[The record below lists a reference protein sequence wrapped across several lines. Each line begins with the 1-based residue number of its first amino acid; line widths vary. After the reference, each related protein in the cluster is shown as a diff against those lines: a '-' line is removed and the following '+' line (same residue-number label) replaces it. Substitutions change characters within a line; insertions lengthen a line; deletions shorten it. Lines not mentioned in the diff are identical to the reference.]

1 MMSCPRILG
10 GHPVLKY
17 FSIMVNGK
25 TFYVYILASK
35 KNGTIYIGMTSDLE
49 KRIWEHKN
57 DIIEGFTN
65 RYKVHVLVYYEDG
78 GDAFNTIQRE

>member
-1 MMSCPRILG
+1 MI
-10 GHPVLKY
+10 
-17 FSIMVNGK
+17 NEK